1 VPSIRGIGL
10 AAVPSSA
17 ASRVR
22 RWTIA
27 AVLAAATAFTAA
39 CSPSD
44 PPADGDIPSIALKAD
59 TSSTVVVD
67 RDAFARTVLLGWAKA
82 DAGGAWTVGGGPRS
96 DFSVESRAATM
107 HVHAPGVTLTAY
119 LFGLVARHSI
129 SRVDV
134 TFSKPFTGDGS
145 GYISLAAR
153 HTNTSQYRLRIKVL
167 SSGTVQISIVKT
179 VAHTDTVLATRDT
192 KVVFHAG
199 QYLRMRLEV
208 KGKSPVALEGRVWPV
223 GSPEPT
229 VPQVF
234 VNDTKDPLLDGH
246 AGLLVY
252 LSAHATNA
260 PVDASFANFL
270 VSELIT

>member
-1 VPSIRGIGL
+1 V
-10 AAVPSSA
+10 
-17 ASRVR
+17 
-22 RWTIA
+22 A
-27 AVLAAATAFTAA
+27 AVLVGATSLTAA
-39 CSPSD
+39 CSPAD
-44 PPADGDIPSIALKAD
+44 PPANGDAPSIALNAD
-59 TSSTVVVD
+59 ISSTVVVD

-82 DAGGAWTVGGGPRS
+82 DAGGEWTVGGGPRS
-96 DFSVESRAATM
+96 DFSVQSRAASM

-153 HTNTSQYRLRIKVL
+153 HTNVSQYRLRIKVL
-167 SSGTVQISIVKT
+167 SSGPVQISIVKT
-179 VAHTDTVLATRDT
+179 VAHTDTVLATRNT
-192 KVVFHAG
+192 RVSFHPG

-208 KGKSPVALEGRVWPV
+208 TGRSTVALEGRLWPV
-223 GSPEPT
+223 GAPEPT

-234 VNDTKDPLLDGH
+234 VKDTKDPLIDGH
-246 AGLLVY
+246 AGLSVY

>member
-1 VPSIRGIGL
+1 MV
-10 AAVPSSA
+10 
-17 ASRVR
+17 
-22 RWTIA
+22 A
-27 AVLAAATAFTAA
+27 AVLVAATAFAAA

-96 DFSVESRAATM
+96 DFSVQSRAATM

-119 LFGLVARHSI
+119 LFGLIARHSI

-145 GYISLAAR
+145 GYIALAAR

-167 SSGTVQISIVKT
+167 SSGTVQISVVKT
-179 VAHTDTVLATRDT
+179 VAHTDTILATRDT
-192 KVVFHAG
+192 KVVFHPG

-208 KGKSPVALEGRVWPV
+208 KGKSPVALEGKLWPV
-223 GSPEPT
+223 GTPEPNL
-229 VPQVF
+229 PQVF
-234 VNDTKDPLLDGH
+234 AKDSKDPLIDGH
-246 AGLLVY
+246 AGLSVY

-260 PVDASFANFL
+260 PVDASFANFV